1 MHSRP
6 SPLEK
11 ECDHEEDICH
21 FGRPEPRRWYCCSRG
36 SGQRVIDLA
45 GNDPTMGNLIA
56 GSPLAL
62 AIASRGAARC
72 CLAIPGWKEDFA
84 LAVEMVAALDVTSR
98 ALVLHF
104 AYFFPLVNGV
114 LLPDAIFAQRAHIA
128 LRRHGQEVCKRSA
141 PRCEVCPLRRLC
153 TFYLRTS

>member
-45 GNDPTMGNLIA
+45 VPGRLEPGERQLTVGGDPVRVL
-56 GSPLAL
+56 
-62 AIASRGAARC
+62 
-72 CLAIPGWKEDFA
+72 
-84 LAVEMVAALDVTSR
+84 R
-98 ALVLHF
+98 AKH
-104 AYFFPLVNGV
+104 
-114 LLPDAIFAQRAHIA
+114 
-128 LRRHGQEVCKRSA
+128 E
-141 PRCEVCPLRRLC
+141 
-153 TFYLRTS
+153 